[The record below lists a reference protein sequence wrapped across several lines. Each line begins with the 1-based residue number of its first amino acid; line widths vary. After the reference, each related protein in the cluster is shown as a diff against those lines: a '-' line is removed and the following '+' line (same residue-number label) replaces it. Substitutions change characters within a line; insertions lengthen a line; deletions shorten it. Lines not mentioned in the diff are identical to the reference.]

1 VARLWINGVK
11 IIDKKTA
18 TQSTVS
24 GKTWLAAKQRASI
37 KVEYVH
43 GTGAASMH
51 LLWSNPAAS
60 NPGALRIV
68 PSDSLVTS
76 N

>member
-1 VARLWINGVK
+1 MLFRSIN
-11 IIDKKTA
+11 KKTS
-18 TQSTVS
+18 TQGTVS
-24 GKTWLAAKQRASI
+24 GTTWLNAKQRASI

-43 GTGAASMH
+43 GTGPASMH
-51 LLWSNPAAS
+51 LSWSSPAAQS
-60 NPGALRIV
+60 PGALRIV